1 MELPGEETA
10 AAISASRLSI
20 YENTAHQPG
29 LFYDLQTLEGRLDAG
44 LRGIHFEY
52 PIRTRA
58 KVVKTAIAELLGY
71 PVPSSFRKT
80 QPRFPGQNMDVY
92 VQTAN
97 NLQIWNEEVDP
108 HRRYAI
114 VKLGADHCVTVVRVL
129 TGEELALLDRTGT
142 LTSKYQAKRK
152 VGRNG
157 SCLVSSSDTERFVSA
172 LGPRDSLD
180 SRTLNQMKPTETPI
194 NGQVLSIVSLFTA
207 LRRLEGTVLV
217 DPGLIQDRNRGTA
230 FQHLVCSAIGLD
242 HYEDLGQFPDILSQ
256 ALEVKLQL
264 SPTID
269 LGLVTPASVEPVAKT
284 GDIIRHCDT
293 RYCVAYGSRVGSD
306 SVRIDEI
313 VLTPGEHFFDEFQR
327 FEGNVQNAKLQIPL
341 PESIFKSE

>member
-1 MELPGEETA
+1 MALPGEHTA
-10 AAISASRLSI
+10 AAISASQLSI
-20 YENTAHQPG
+20 YDSTVDEPE
-29 LFYDLQTLEGRLDAG
+29 LLYDLQTLEGRLDAG
-44 LRGIHFEY
+44 LRGHRFEY

-58 KVVKTAIAELLGY
+58 KIVKTAVAELLGY
-71 PVPSSFRKT
+71 PIPSSFRKT

-108 HRRYAI
+108 HRRYVI
-114 VKLGADHCVTVVRVL
+114 VKLNADHCVTIVRVL
-129 TGEELALLDRTGT
+129 TGEELALLDKTGT

-152 VGRNG
+152 AGRNG
-157 SCLVSSSDTERFVSA
+157 SCLVDSSDTERFVSA
-172 LGPRDSLD
+172 LVPKDRLD
-180 SRTLNQMKPTETPI
+180 STILSHMKPTEVPI
-194 NGQVLSIVSLFTA
+194 SGQVLSIASLFKA

-269 LGLVTPASVEPVAKT
+269 LGLVTPASVDPVAKT
-284 GDIIRHCDT
+284 GGIIRHCDT
-293 RYCVAYGSRVGSD
+293 RYCVAYGSRVGTD
-306 SVRIDEI
+306 KVRIEEI
-313 VLTPGEHFFDEFQR
+313 VLTSGERFFDEFQR
-327 FEGNVQNAKLQIPL
+327 FEGMIQNAKLQIPL